1 MCRNDVDRTTPG
13 SHRYIQDNSRPAIK
27 IKFSAGERVILVPM
41 APRRIGV
48 FGGSFDPP
56 HIGHLILAEEAIHQ
70 LQLAQVLWVLTPI
83 NPLKNHQP
91 ITSLEHRL
99 VMLELATAR
108 NPKFEISNLEINR
121 PGPQYTLET
130 LQLLKDQEPESNL
143 ILLLGG
149 DSLRDLPNWREPLEI
164 LRICHQVGVMR
175 RPGDRV
181 DLSHLESQLPGISE
195 KIAFID
201 APLLEIAAREIR
213 QRIKDGAPYQYYL
226 RPSVFDYIRREKLY
240 L

>member
-1 MCRNDVDRTTPG
+1 MDGGKKRQMR
-13 SHRYIQDNSRPAIK
+13 IAI
-27 IKFSAGERVILVPM
+27 
-41 APRRIGV
+41 

-130 LQLLKDQEPESNL
+130 LQLLKDPEPESNL